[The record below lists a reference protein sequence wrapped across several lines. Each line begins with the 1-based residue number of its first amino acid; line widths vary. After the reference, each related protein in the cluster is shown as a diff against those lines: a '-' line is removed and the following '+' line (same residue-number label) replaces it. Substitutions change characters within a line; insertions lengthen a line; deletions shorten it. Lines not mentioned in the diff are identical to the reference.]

1 MPRSRHVSL
10 PLLGVLLMMAGSGTG
25 ASAQEG
31 LAESKRCLPADSMVF
46 TPGREVTVVEEVGR
60 AHCVLE
66 AAEDLRQT
74 LWVAPGEILFGVP
87 SVERIRT
94 GMIRGS
100 ISQRGFNDLFS
111 PSMVFLEDMRPA
123 QLPVFEVNAL
133 HLLSSTPLDLEGVDV
148 VPGGLSH
155 LFGPRGSGGVLH
167 YRTSSPLEDPG
178 TRAYLGGG
186 QRGVLEGAFRQ
197 GIRFSPRAALRV
209 SGHYF
214 QGDEWE
220 SADPVEEALRSRV
233 EESGGSPE
241 ELLIGVRDPQ
251 VARWGASARLDVRPD
266 DETEVTVS
274 GGSSTALRNLE
285 FSGAGAVQAV
295 DWRLSHGQVQA
306 RRGALFGQVH
316 GTLSQSGE
324 TYLLRTGIPVDD
336 QSWRV
341 GGRLQ
346 HGLEL
351 GSGSLLVG
359 VDGNRTQGGAVVSQ
373 SIVAHDLVD
382 EVGAFLRG
390 RVGLTRE
397 LQLSG
402 GVRMDWNSGLADPVL
417 SPGVEVSFNPGDGH
431 TVYGA
436 FSRSFSPP
444 TAFQLHLDVSTG
456 NLPVGNRMI
465 SIRAQGVPSSG
476 FTFQHEPGICAGGL
490 GGYCMRTPFIPGQPR
505 VPAQGALL
513 WNPVLFQFASDIAT
527 PVLAAL
533 LDPGADEVA
542 TLFRRLDPDRLALG
556 GGAFVLD
563 EVGPQTVERL
573 RPSYFTSVEAGYR
586 GEPLPGFRLQAD
598 LWASQVRDL
607 VGPLRVE
614 TPSVFFDPGSVAGFL
629 QRRLLPLVEEGRLT
643 SGEFE
648 GLVEEL
654 TELMSGVPLG
664 TVTAD
669 QQAGAELLLTY
680 RNVGDATLYGGELAA
695 ELDFTSSLSL
705 LGFYGHLSS
714 VCLGAEG
721 NGSGTCTGRDQV
733 ALNAPTHKGG
743 AGLRYRDIARGFRGE
758 VRVNGRGGYPV
769 ASGLLIGTVESATT
783 VDVALGARVP
793 GLTGLDLGVTVTNV
807 LDNGIPEFPTGPAL
821 GRLLVVRLGYAR
833 D

>member
-1 MPRSRHVSL
+1 
-10 PLLGVLLMMAGSGTG
+10 MATGSGIE
-25 ASAQEG
+25 ASAQEALDEG
-31 LAESKRCLPADSMVF
+31 RLCLPADSMVF
-46 TPGREVTVVEEVGR
+46 TPGREVMVVEEVGR
-60 AHCVLE
+60 SHCVLE
-66 AAEDLRQT
+66 DVEELRRT
-74 LWVAPGEILFGVP
+74 PWVVPGEILFGLP
-87 SVERIRT
+87 SVDRIRT
-94 GMIRGS
+94 GMIRRS

-123 QLPVFEVNAL
+123 QVPVFEVNAL

-148 VPGGLSH
+148 VPGGMSH
-155 LFGPRGSGGVLH
+155 LFGAHGSGGVLH
-167 YRTSSPLEDPG
+167 LRTVSALDDPG
-178 TRAYLGGG
+178 TRAYVGGG
-186 QRGVLEGAFRQ
+186 QRGILEGAFRQ

-220 SADPVEEALRSRV
+220 SIDPVEAALRSRV
-233 EESGGSPE
+233 EEAGGTPD
-241 ELLIGVRDPQ
+241 ELRIGIRDPQ
-251 VARWGASARLDVRPD
+251 VARWGASARLDVRPG

-285 FSGAGAVQAV
+285 FSGAGAVQAM

-324 TYLLRTGIPVDD
+324 TYLLRTGTPVDD
-336 QSWRV
+336 ESWRV

-346 HGLEL
+346 HGLQL
-351 GSGSLLVG
+351 GGGRLLYG
-359 VDGNRTQGGAVVSQ
+359 VDGTRTQGGSAVSQ
-373 SIVAHDLVD
+373 SIVANELVD

-397 LQLSG
+397 LHVSG
-402 GVRMDWNSGLADPVL
+402 GVRVDWNSGLADPVL

-444 TAFQLHLDVSTG
+444 TAFQLHLDLSTG

-465 SIRAQGVPSSG
+465 PIRAQGVPSSG
-476 FTFQHEPGICAGGL
+476 FTFHHEPGICAAGL
-490 GGYCMRTPFIPGQPR
+490 GGYCMRSPFIPGQPR

-513 WNPVLFQFASDIAT
+513 WNPVLFQFAPEIAV

-556 GGAFVLD
+556 EGAFALD
-563 EVGPQTVERL
+563 EVGPQGVERL

-648 GLVEEL
+648 RLVEEL
-654 TELMSGVPLG
+654 TEVMSGVPLG
-664 TVTAD
+664 TVTTD

-680 RNVGDATLYGGELAA
+680 RNVGDATLYGGEVAA
-695 ELDFTSSLSL
+695 ELDFTSTLSL

-721 NGSGTCTGRDQV
+721 NGSGSCSGRDQV

-743 AGLRYRDIARGFRGE
+743 AGIRYRDAVRGLRGE

-769 ASGLLIGTVESATT
+769 ASGLLVGAVESSTT
-783 VDVALGARVP
+783 VDLALGVRVP
-793 GLTGLDLGVTVTNV
+793 GVSGLDLGLTMTNV
-807 LDNGIPEFPTGPAL
+807 LDNEIPDFPTGPAL